1 MAVKRY
7 NGTSWDNVAGLGAQG
22 AAGASGTAPL
32 TTKGDLLS
40 YSTSAVRLGVGANN
54 TVLTADSA
62 QATGIKWAAL
72 PASGKVLQVVQTT
85 YTTEAISTSTTYADS
100 GLSLSITPS
109 SASSKVL
116 ALVNFA
122 TGSTRAAA
130 YAASKIRFM
139 RDSTEIVVM
148 GGGTH
153 NQAIYFE
160 GNTMTY
166 TLIRDIFSF
175 NYLDSPA
182 TTSAVTYKVQ
192 FAVGQQPGGPTVTSY
207 AQPDSNRSILTLM
220 EIGA

>member
-1 MAVKRY
+1 MTRARDVANIDGVLTTTGDTYYASAAATPARLGIGSTG
-7 NGTSWDNVAGLGAQG
+7 NILTVAG
-22 AAGASGTAPL
+22 
-32 TTKGDLLS
+32 
-40 YSTSAVRLGVGANN
+40 GVP
-54 TVLTADSA
+54 T
-62 QATGIKWAAL
+62 WAA
-72 PASGKVLQVVQTT
+72 PAGGGKVLQVVQTT
-85 YTTEAISTSTTYADS
+85 YTTEAVSTSITYADS
-100 GLSLSITPS
+100 GLSLSITPT
-109 SASSKVL
+109 SATSKIL

-139 RDSTEIVVM
+139 RNSTEIAVM

-166 TLIRDIFSF
+166 VLIRDIFSF

-182 TTSAVTYKVQ
+182 TTSATTYKVQ